1 MDEKVSI
8 LLVED
13 TEEMVSWRS
22 KGQEEID
29 EFWKRIAE
37 QIKDEV
43 LENTRWRIAK
53 EKPGEEEVCLRGGVW
68 SEEPRNISLENGVK
82 IVGQEFSHRSE
93 DISCNVRKACR
104 KVKQRR
110 KR

>member
-53 EKPGEEEVCLRGGVW
+53 EKPGEEEVCLR
-68 SEEPRNISLENGVK
+68 EEDGPKNQEISASRME
-82 IVGQEFSHRSE
+82 
-93 DISCNVRKACR
+93 
-104 KVKQRR
+104 
-110 KR
+110 